1 MIPDNNHDIGLMA
14 YIWPTDG
21 SYRQNIRSAECNDL
35 GGRCPKAV
43 VMNREI
49 LDMSFRTRETKPS
62 GNYREMSRQ
71 KSAAVRRCSK
81 EYRQD
86 RYQFKFLAGV
96 SG

>member
-1 MIPDNNHDIGLMA
+1 
-14 YIWPTDG
+14 
-21 SYRQNIRSAECNDL
+21 
-35 GGRCPKAV
+35 
-43 VMNREI
+43 MNREI

-71 KSAAVRRCSK
+71 KSAAVRRSSK